1 MSGRAAKTVFDAL
14 ARQHAVD
21 AKVMIVVA
29 HPDDETIGMGAQ
41 LCRFRDALLMQV
53 TDGAPQNGIDA
64 AAHGFRSTADYA
76 AARGRELRAA
86 LEEGDA
92 HGVRTNIVGI
102 PDQEACFKLFSLTA
116 RVAEQLR
123 ADRPEVIFV
132 QPYEG
137 GHPDHDA
144 ASFAT
149 RAACRLI
156 ESETGSAPAIIEMT
170 GYHAKGAGL
179 ETGEFL
185 PSDNP
190 VTALTLS
197 PEERRRKRR
206 MIDCFVSQ
214 RELLAAFGIEVERFR
229 EAPDYDFAQPPHPG
243 ELHYERLGWGIT
255 GALWRRE
262 ARSALERLRLG
273 AVRWA

>member
-1 MSGRAAKTVFDAL
+1 VSGEAAKTVLQAL
-14 ARQHAVD
+14 ARRQEID
-21 AKVMIVVA
+21 AKVIIIVA

-41 LCRFRDALLMQV
+41 LCRLRDALLMQV
-53 TDGAPQNGIDA
+53 TDGAPRDGIDA
-64 AAHGFRSTADYA
+64 AARGFLTTADYA
-76 AARGRELRAA
+76 SSRRLELWAA
-86 LEEGDA
+86 LEAGKA
-92 HGVRTNIVGI
+92 HGVETDIVGI
-102 PDQEACFKLFSLTA
+102 PDQEACFNLVFLTTHI
-116 RVAEQLR
+116 AERLR
-123 ADRPEVIFV
+123 ADRPEAVFV

-156 ESETGSAPAIIEMT
+156 ESEPGSVPAIFEMT
-170 GYHAKGAGL
+170 GYHAQGAGL

-185 PSDNP
+185 PSGNP
-190 VTALTLS
+190 VTALLLS
-197 PEERRRKRR
+197 SEDRRRKGQ

-214 RELLAAFGIEVERFR
+214 RDLLTGFGTEVERFR

-243 ELHYERLGWGIT
+243 PLNYERLGWNIT

-262 ARSALERLRLG
+262 AKSALDRLG
-273 AVRWA
+273 FAAARWA